1 MSIKIVVFG
10 ENEQTRKFVEKSKG
24 SSNDP
29 SDEDI
34 TVENVT
40 VSESNFLLFSVKERS
55 LVSAQATGSNGNKII
70 TKVFYSF

>member
-24 SSNDP
+24 SPNDP

-34 TVENVT
+34 VVENVT
-40 VSESNFLLFSVKERS
+40 VS
-55 LVSAQATGSNGNKII
+55 
-70 TKVFYSF
+70 